1 MTLNVVRLDEVA
13 PQPWRNGGGV
23 TRELLTWP
31 KADDWIFR
39 LSVADIE
46 KDGPFSV
53 FPGVQRWIVA
63 LTGTGMELGEPFNCR
78 IEPGMPPFRFQGE
91 YAPMCTL
98 IDGPTSDLNLMI
110 NERRASGWLRRMVSD
125 NTSSKNGFWLA
136 TCEPQSVDLCG
147 IFTWAGIT
155 LRTRRGKAVVPPR
168 SLVWSQN
175 DVRDWRISEIT
186 ASWGFQC
193 SLSV

>member
-1 MTLNVVRLDEVA
+1 MTLNVVRLDDVA

-23 TRELLTWP
+23 TRELLKWP
-31 KADDWIFR
+31 DADDWILR

-46 KDGPFSV
+46 KDGPFSA

-63 LTGTGMELGEPFNCR
+63 LTGVGMELGEPFNFR
-78 IEPGMPPFRFQGE
+78 IEPGMPPYRFQGE

-98 IDGPTSDLNLMI
+98 IDGLTSDLNLMI
-110 NERRASGWLRRMVSD
+110 NERAASGWLRRIVSD
-125 NTSSKNGFWLA
+125 NASNKDGLWLA
-136 TCEPQSVDLCG
+136 TCEPQRVDLCG

-155 LRTRRGKAVVPPR
+155 LRTRRGKVVVPPR

-175 DVRDWRISEIT
+175 DVREWRISDIT
-186 ASWGFQC
+186 GCWGFQC
-193 SLSV
+193 SLST

>member
-1 MTLNVVRLDEVA
+1 MTLNVVKLDDVA
-13 PQPWRNGGGV
+13 PQPWRNSGGV

-31 KADDWIFR
+31 VADDWIVR

-46 KDGPFSV
+46 KDGPFSA

-63 LTGTGMELGEPFNCR
+63 LTGVGMELGEPFNFR
-78 IEPGMPPFRFQGE
+78 IEPGMPAYRFKGE

-110 NERRASGWLRRMVSD
+110 NERRASGWLRRIVSD
-125 NTSSKNGFWLA
+125 NDSTENGLWLA
-136 TCEPQSVDLCG
+136 IWEPQSVDLCG

-155 LRTRRGKAVVPPR
+155 LQTRRGKVVVPPR
-168 SLVWSQN
+168 SLVWSDN
-175 DVRDWRISEIT
+175 DVREWRISDI
-186 ASWGFQC
+186 SGCWGFQC
-193 SLSV
+193 DLKR

>member
-1 MTLNVVRLDEVA
+1 MTLNVVRLDDVA
-13 PQPWRNGGGV
+13 PQSWRNGGGV

-31 KADDWIFR
+31 NADDWILR

-46 KDGPFSV
+46 KDGPFSA

-63 LTGTGMELGEPFNCR
+63 LTGVGMELGEPFNFR
-78 IEPGMPPFRFQGE
+78 IEPGMPPYRFHGE
-91 YAPMCTL
+91 YAPMCIL

-110 NERRASGWLRRMVSD
+110 NERRASGWLRRIVSD
-125 NTSSKNGFWLA
+125 SASSKDGLWLA
-136 TCEPQSVDLCG
+136 TSEPLSVDLCG

-155 LRTRRGKAVVPPR
+155 LRTRREKVVVPPR

-175 DVRDWRISEIT
+175 DVRQWRISDIT
-186 ASWGFQC
+186 GCWGFQC
-193 SLSV
+193 SLST